1 MTFNLDL
8 LAAKPTTEAERM
20 LQNGDVFDPED
31 TSHIEAVQDAIDKL
45 GPQSKFCIEAIFY
58 EGISYS
64 QLGGRLGVSKPHAWR
79 LSKKAMAELERLL
92 INDHS
97 INMRYTM
104 FTTWEEASRAIID
117 DMDSFIPTKPAIL
130 TQIEGMQKRLA
141 QCVRSQIE
149 VPLELIGFVGD
160 MACAQLKHNG
170 IWQAD
175 SMHKLLVNKQ
185 RDYGHNN
192 INLFGLTGI
201 AIRMCDKI
209 ARLLTL
215 IEEGH
220 RPKNEALVDTWQD
233 LVGYSTIAM
242 MVWNE
247 TFNLKLS
254 EEK

>member
-64 QLGGRLGVSKPHAWR
+64 TLGGRLGVSKPHAWR

-117 DMDSFIPTKPAIL
+117 DMDSFIPTNPAIL

-149 VPLELIGFVGD
+149 VPLELIGDVGD
-160 MACAQLKHNG
+160 MACAQLKHDGN
-170 IWQAD
+170 
-175 SMHKLLVNKQ
+175 
-185 RDYGHNN
+185 YGHNN

-215 IEEGH
+215 VEEGH